1 MKIKKNRQKKARRIM
16 LLAAIRMSKEIG
28 IKFDRINMEETRDIY
43 MCKYGVDSLIRRFD
57 IASIVA

>member
-1 MKIKKNRQKKARRIM
+1 M

-28 IKFDRINMEETRDIY
+28 IKFNRINMEETRDIY